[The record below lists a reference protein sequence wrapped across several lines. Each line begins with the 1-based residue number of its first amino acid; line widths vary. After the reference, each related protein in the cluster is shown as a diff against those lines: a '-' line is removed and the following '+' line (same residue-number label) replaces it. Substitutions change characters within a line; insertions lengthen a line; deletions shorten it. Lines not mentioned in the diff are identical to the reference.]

1 MIGMGILMP
10 FLVTNRLSDKPA
22 PVEGIEVR
30 GRWSADA
37 LRWRRNTVR
46 SLILILIRPNG
57 IRVVK
62 AGEYDLLYRNEG
74 DRFREIGREL
84 GIEGADEGLAAV
96 WFDFESGWLDR
107 SCANDFYGPDRLYR
121 NERGKGFTEVAKEV
135 LPHLPWF
142 SMGVDQGDVN
152 NDGWMDLMTSDMAG
166 SNHYLSKLGMG
177 DMEKDGWFLRTAS
190 PAPVH
195 AQFTLPEYRGKAFG
209 EVAHMAGL
217 AGTDW
222 TWSVKFGDLDNDG
235 WIDLIGTNGMTQDR
249 TNSDF
254 LNQAQALQTAQAKR
268 DFWRNS
274 PPKKDENFIFRNL
287 GGISFSKVSANGA
300 STRPE

>member
-1 MIGMGILMP
+1 
-10 FLVTNRLSDKPA
+10 
-22 PVEGIEVR
+22 
-30 GRWSADA
+30 
-37 LRWRRNTVR
+37 
-46 SLILILIRPNG
+46 
-57 IRVVK
+57 
-62 AGEYDLLYRNEG
+62 
-74 DRFREIGREL
+74 
-84 GIEGADEGLAAV
+84 
-96 WFDFESGWLDR
+96 
-107 SCANDFYGPDRLYR
+107 
-121 NERGKGFTEVAKEV
+121 
-135 LPHLPWF
+135 
-142 SMGVDQGDVN
+142 MGVDQGDVN

-190 PAPVH
+190 PR
-195 AQFTLPEYRGKAFG
+195 QYMRNSLYLNTGGKAFG

-268 DFWRNS
+268 LLE
-274 PPKKDENFIFRNL
+274 K
-287 GGISFSKVSANGA
+287 FSSEERRKLHL
-300 STRPE
+300 P

>member
-1 MIGMGILMP
+1 
-10 FLVTNRLSDKPA
+10 
-22 PVEGIEVR
+22 
-30 GRWSADA
+30 
-37 LRWRRNTVR
+37 
-46 SLILILIRPNG
+46 
-57 IRVVK
+57 
-62 AGEYDLLYRNEG
+62 
-74 DRFREIGREL
+74 
-84 GIEGADEGLAAV
+84 
-96 WFDFESGWLDR
+96 
-107 SCANDFYGPDRLYR
+107 
-121 NERGKGFTEVAKEV
+121 
-135 LPHLPWF
+135 
-142 SMGVDQGDVN
+142 
-152 NDGWMDLMTSDMAG
+152 MDLMTSDMAG

-190 PAPVH
+190 PSPVY
-195 AQFTLPEYRGKAFG
+195 ANSLYLNTGGKAFG
-209 EVAHMAGL
+209 EAAHMAGL

-287 GGISFSKVSANGA
+287 GGLLFQRFRANGA
-300 STRPE
+300 STKPE